1 MPFMRAVGQPTSDG
15 VIRHLEHAINVK
27 YPLIGAVCGRSG
39 MSRMAWN
46 LLDGDSIRLSSRERQ
61 IVASLA
67 NGATAKEIAKELLI
81 SFHTVRAHIRNIY
94 MKIGVCNRVE
104 LMRWLSYTG
113 PREESA

>member
-1 MPFMRAVGQPTSDG
+1 
-15 VIRHLEHAINVK
+15 
-27 YPLIGAVCGRSG
+27 
-39 MSRMAWN
+39 MAWDS
-46 LLDGDSIRLSSRERQ
+46 LDGGDSIRLSSRERQ

-94 MKIGVCNRVE
+94 MKIGICNRVE

-113 PREESA
+113 PREESW

>member
-1 MPFMRAVGQPTSDG
+1 
-15 VIRHLEHAINVK
+15 
-27 YPLIGAVCGRSG
+27 
-39 MSRMAWN
+39 
-46 LLDGDSIRLSSRERQ
+46 
-61 IVASLA
+61 VASLA